1 MQYTKAKLEEAVQ
14 NTDSLTDCLIFL
26 GQKVSGSHVRYI
38 KYKIFKYNIDTSHFK
53 IKLIPPK
60 YNYNLLLNNK
70 RLKGLLLEH
79 NIPYI
84 CAICNQQPYWN
95 NLDLTLQ
102 IDHIDGNRE
111 NNDLTN
117 LRFICP
123 NCHTQTQ
130 NYTSKNIQNKSTKHI
145 CQCGGI
151 KNRQAIVCLQCRK
164 NKFVKKESKTIITKH
179 INNTFNQCDCGN
191 TKLTKSKLCR
201 TCNNRLV
208 KVRTRKV
215 ERPTKE
221 ELLELIKT
229 QSFTQI
235 GKLYNV
241 SDNAVR
247 KWCKCYE
254 IPFRK
259 KDLKD

>member
-1 MQYTKAKLEEAVQ
+1 MQYTKEKLEEAVK

-26 GQKVSGSHVRYI
+26 GQRVSGSHVRYI
-38 KYKIFKYNIDTSHFK
+38 KYRIFKHKIDTSHFK

-70 RLKGLLLEH
+70 RLKKLLLKH

-84 CAICNQQPYWN
+84 CAMCGQQPYWN
-95 NLDLTLQ
+95 NADLTLQ
-102 IDHIDGNRE
+102 VDHIDGNRE
-111 NNDLTN
+111 NNDVNN

-123 NCHTQTQ
+123 NCHTQTK
-130 NYTSKNIQNKSTKHI
+130 NYT
-145 CQCGGI
+145 G
-151 KNRQAIVCLQCRK
+151 K
-164 NKFVKKESKTIITKH
+164 NKQNNINYKKPKEIH
-179 INNTFNQCDCGN
+179 NLCNCGQE
-191 TKLTKSKLCR
+191 KKIKSKLCR
-201 TCNNRLV
+201 KCNSQLT
-208 KVRTRKV
+208 KIKTRKAI
-215 ERPTKE
+215 RPPKE

-229 QSFTQI
+229 TPFTII
-235 GKLYNV
+235 GKTYGV
-241 SDNAVR
+241 SDNTIR